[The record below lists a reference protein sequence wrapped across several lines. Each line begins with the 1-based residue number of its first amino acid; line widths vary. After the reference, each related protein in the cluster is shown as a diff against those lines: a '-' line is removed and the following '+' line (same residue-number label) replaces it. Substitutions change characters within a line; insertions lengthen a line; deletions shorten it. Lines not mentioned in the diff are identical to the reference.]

1 MLFNSPEIES
11 RERFEEVYG
20 KNINLKLFIR
30 KLVGLERSAA
40 KQTFSRYLQGTNLTA
55 SQIRFIETII
65 DHLTQNGVMDVG
77 LLYETPFT
85 DLHYESLDG
94 VFGDTDASEIVELVQ
109 SFNETVGAMFEIA

>member
-40 KQTFSRYLQGTNLTA
+40 KQTFSRYLQG
-55 SQIRFIETII
+55 FIETII

-85 DLHYESLDG
+85 DLHYEGLDG